1 MFALVRPFLI
11 LRSSLIG
18 VMVGILPGAGASI
31 ASFVA
36 YGEAKRWSSNPDEFG
51 KGSPEGILA
60 SETSNNA
67 MVGGS
72 LVPLLAFGIPGSAS
86 AAILLGALT
95 INGLIPGPDLFE
107 YNGEIVYGFM
117 LAFIPTV
124 VALYAV
130 GTLATPVYSA
140 ILTIRPAFIIPSV
153 LVLAFIGSFAVR
165 GEVFDVGV
173 ATACGLLGFV
183 LLRSGFKIAP
193 IILGIV
199 LGPLIEENFIRS
211 LTLVETEGS
220 VFQFFFGRPICQ
232 ILILITITMVVSAF
246 WREYRKP
253 RSTARNTGK

>member
-1 MFALVRPFLI
+1 MI
-11 LRSSLIG
+11 S
-18 VMVGILPGAGASI
+18 
-31 ASFVA
+31 
-36 YGEAKRWSSNPDEFG
+36 
-51 KGSPEGILA
+51 
-60 SETSNNA
+60 
-67 MVGGS
+67 
-72 LVPLLAFGIPGSAS
+72 
-86 AAILLGALT
+86 
-95 INGLIPGPDLFE
+95 GPDLFE

-220 VFQFFFGRPICQ
+220 VFQFFFGRPIFQ
-232 ILILITITMVVSAF
+232 MRSKDGLHFKAEKTELGPYYMRVFRRNNAWYAIAKNNILLRSEDGLAAF
-246 WREYRKP
+246 EPGPELHP
-253 RSTARNTGK
+253 RSRHVGLHRCGNGRLWVYYSRIGDAPERILR